1 MSAAA
6 LQERLL
12 STFLEESR
20 EGLGRAEA
28 ALLRMGTGA
37 GVDEIDDVFRAI
49 HSLKGSAGSMGQ
61 PGVAQVAHALES
73 HLDGLRRDR
82 RQPDKGLLKVMLQ
95 AIDGLRALLDD
106 VAAKRPVDLAL
117 AASLAQRVERV
128 DAGGPPQPA
137 GWVLRFT
144 PPEDLL
150 SRGLDPLRLARAVA
164 ELGPTRVRA
173 DLSRLPDFESWT
185 GAVSMVSWEFFVD
198 GSVGQKNLEDVFD
211 WVDGGWSL
219 ERKAASDAAAPTAS
233 PVARAAAAAAPAAPE
248 TATIRIPIPRI
259 DQLMNM
265 VGELVITQAMLGEL
279 DDDGPIDAARAARL
293 REGLSLLAR
302 NTHALQD
309 GVMRLRSVPL
319 SVVFGRLPRLVHD
332 VAAQLKKEVQLAMT
346 GETTE
351 LDKTVIERL
360 GDPLTHLVRNCL
372 DHGLEHP
379 AERAAA
385 GKTPSG
391 MVSVSAWQKGGE
403 VFVEVADDGRGLDYD
418 KIRRKA
424 LERGLLPVGAAPSPE
439 VLTRLIFEP
448 GFSTAEAVT
457 DLSGR
462 GVGMDVVMS
471 NVKQLGGDISVT
483 STPGQGTRFLLRLPV
498 SLAIIDGQLVRVGG
512 HTWVIPLLSILE
524 TVQPEASQLARMGA
538 GQVMRLRDQLIPSVP
553 LAPLLGM
560 PAERPGSLMV
570 VVEGDGTPVGLLV
583 DELLGQQ
590 QVVVKSLETNYGSVR
605 GVQGATILG
614 DGSVS
619 FILEVGGLTRAA
631 GLSQE
636 AA

>member
-1 MSAAA
+1 VSAAV

-12 STFLEESR
+12 ATFLEESR
-20 EGLGRAEA
+20 EGLGRAEG
-28 ALLRMGTGA
+28 ALLRMGAGG

-61 PGVAQVAHALES
+61 SGVAQVAHALET
-73 HLDGLRRDR
+73 HLDGLRRER
-82 RQPDKGLLKVMLQ
+82 RCPDKPLLKVMLQ
-95 AIDGLRALLDD
+95 AIDGLRSLLDD
-106 VAAKRPVDLAL
+106 VAAKRPVDPHL
-117 AASLAQRVERV
+117 AAALAQRVEQV
-128 DAGGPPQPA
+128 EPEGAPPSPE
-137 GWVLRFT
+137 WVVHFS
-144 PPEDLL
+144 PPEDLIG
-150 SRGLDPLRLARAVA
+150 RGLDPLRLARAVA
-164 ELGPTRVRA
+164 ELGRTRVHA
-173 DLSRLPDFESWT
+173 DLSRLPDFDAWT
-185 GAVSMVSWEFFVD
+185 GEVSSVTWTFVVD
-198 GSVGQKNLEDVFD
+198 GGVEKRALEEIFD
-211 WVDGGWSL
+211 WVDGGWST
-219 ERKAASDAAAPTAS
+219 EARGRTDAAQASAPLVT
-233 PVARAAAAAAPAAPE
+233 RAAAPASEA
-248 TATIRIPIPRI
+248 ATIRIPIPRI

-279 DDDGPIDAARAARL
+279 DDDGPIDAVRAARL

-332 VAAQLKKEVQLAMT
+332 VAAQLKKDVQLAMT

-372 DHGLEHP
+372 DHGLETP
-379 AERAAA
+379 DERAAA

-403 VFVEVADDGRGLDYD
+403 VFVEVADDGRGLDFD

-424 LERGLLPVGAAPSPE
+424 LERGLVPVGASPSTE
-439 VLTRLIFEP
+439 ALTRLIFEP

-471 NVKQLGGDISVT
+471 NVKQLGGDITVS

-512 HTWVIPLLSILE
+512 QTWVIPLLSILE
-524 TVQPEASQLARMGA
+524 TVQPEASQLARMGD

-553 LAPLLGM
+553 LAPLLGL
-560 PAERPGSLMV
+560 PSAQPGALMV
-570 VVEGDGTPVGLLV
+570 VVEGEGTPVGLLV

-590 QVVVKSLETNYGSVR
+590 QVVVKSLETNYGAVR

-631 GLSQE
+631 SMSRS